1 MQTDAS
7 TTGRPSPGINLAGR
21 VAVVVGGTSGLG
33 RAIALGLARSGADV
47 VATGRRR
54 SLVETTC
61 DEIRR
66 LGRRSVAATVEV
78 QDRQSVVALHEQ
90 VTATVG
96 AVDILVNAA
105 GAIARQPVSD
115 VTDHEWERT
124 IDINVTGA
132 LRVCQTFRATL
143 AAGGRGRIVNVVSLN
158 SFVSFRDVAPY
169 AASKA
174 ALMALTRSL
183 AVEWATEGINVNAI
197 APGVFRTALNAS
209 LLDEAERGRELLMRT
224 PMRRFGHVDE
234 IAGAAVF
241 LASDAASFVTG
252 QCIVVDG
259 GFLASGVNA

>member
-1 MQTDAS
+1 MTRDERNG
-7 TTGRPSPGINLAGR
+7 TVMPVIDLADR

-47 VATGRRR
+47 VATGRRKD
-54 SLVETTC
+54 LGAAVGADIT
-61 DEIRR
+61 R
-66 LGRRSVAATVEV
+66 LGRRTVTVAADVG
-78 QDRQSVVALHEQ
+78 DRRSLQAMHDRVVAELGQ
-90 VTATVG
+90 
-96 AVDILVNAA
+96 VDILVNAA
-105 GAIARQPVSD
+105 GTIARRPTLEVGDDEWARTMD
-115 VTDHEWERT
+115 V
-124 IDINVTGA
+124 NATGA
-132 LRVCQTFRATL
+132 LRACQVFHGRL
-143 AAGGRGRIVNVVSLN
+143 AARQRGRIVNVVSLN

-183 AVEWATEGINVNAI
+183 AVEWARDGVNVNAV

-209 LLDEAERGRELLMRT
+209 LLDDTPRGHELLMRT
-224 PMRRFGHVDE
+224 PMQRFGTLDE

-259 GFLASGVNA
+259 GFLASGVNS